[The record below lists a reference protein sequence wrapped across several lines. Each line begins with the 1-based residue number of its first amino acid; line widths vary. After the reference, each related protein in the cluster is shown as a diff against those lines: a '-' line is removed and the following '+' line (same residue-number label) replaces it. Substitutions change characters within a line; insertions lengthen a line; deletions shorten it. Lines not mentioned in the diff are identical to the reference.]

1 VVRRRHPVDALR
13 VVAGVAE
20 VATYRDRDDIKDHPD
35 RPDRTDRRIVRARLA
50 GVLAVVVV
58 VLGAAACGG
67 GSSVGSGRPTIEFT
81 ITDEGCNPDQ
91 LTAAPGSTNFHVKN
105 AGANNITEFEVL
117 DSGQKIVG
125 EKENLTPGLDGSF
138 TVDLKAGT
146 YTLACP
152 GGTAHATGTL
162 TVASTGASAS
172 GSATGDHAESGSGAC
187 VPTASASGAAA
198 TINAGLSDFKIELD
212 RTTVAA
218 GPVQLAGKNLGKY
231 PHEIVVV
238 KGVASSAL
246 PTEADGSVDEDKLP
260 DGAKVG
266 ELEAFGPGT
275 ACGAGFDLT
284 AGTYTLFCNVK
295 GTSEGSHFKNGM
307 VTTLTVS

>member
-1 VVRRRHPVDALR
+1 MS
-13 VVAGVAE
+13 G
-20 VATYRDRDDIKDHPD
+20 
-35 RPDRTDRRIVRARLA
+35 RLA
-50 GVLAVVVV
+50 GLLTAVVLVV
-58 VLGAAACGG
+58 ASVACGG
-67 GSSVGSGRPTIEFT
+67 GSSVGSGGRTLEVT

-138 TVDLKAGT
+138 TIDLKEGA

-152 GGTAHATGTL
+152 GGATHPTGTL
-162 TVASTGASAS
+162 TVSKAGASSSGSAGGSAVSEHDHSDMGGDCVPTSSAGASAAVVN
-172 GSATGDHAESGSGAC
+172 AT
-187 VPTASASGAAA
+187 
-198 TINAGLSDFKIELD
+198 LSDFKIEVD
-212 RTTVAA
+212 PTTVAS
-218 GPVQLAGKNLGKY
+218 GPVQLQGTNRGTH

-238 KGVASSAL
+238 KGVTSNAL

-260 DGAKVG
+260 AGAKVG
-266 ELEAFGPGT
+266 ELEAFGPGQ

-284 AGTYTLFCNVK
+284 AGTYTLFCNVT
-295 GTSEGSHFKNGM
+295 GTSEGNHFKNGM
-307 VTTLTVS
+307 VTTLTVA

>member
-1 VVRRRHPVDALR
+1 M
-13 VVAGVAE
+13 
-20 VATYRDRDDIKDHPD
+20 
-35 RPDRTDRRIVRARLA
+35 
-50 GVLAVVVV
+50 
-58 VLGAAACGG
+58 
-67 GSSVGSGRPTIEFT
+67 GSGGKTIEVS
-81 ITDEGCNPDQ
+81 ITDEGCNPAE

-117 DSGQKIVG
+117 DSAQKIVG

-138 TVDLKAGT
+138 TIDLKEGT

-152 GGTAHATGTL
+152 GGSMHATGTL
-162 TVASTGASAS
+162 TVSKDGASAS
-172 GSATGDHAESGSGAC
+172 GSAMGDHGDHEGAGEC

-198 TINAGLSDFKIELD
+198 TVNANLSDFKIELD

-218 GPVQLAGKNLGKY
+218 GSVQLDGKNLGTH

-238 KGVASSAL
+238 KGVASNAL

-260 DGAKVG
+260 AGAKIG
-266 ELEAFGPGT
+266 ELEAFGPGK
-275 ACGAGFDLT
+275 ACGAGFDLA

-295 GTSEGSHFKNGM
+295 GTSEVSHFRNGM